1 MGGRNRSTTTAT
13 HIFSFFSPCIELEA
27 QLFPPLPTDLSV
39 WTSFSQCVFAGFEFP
54 AKHLDSIQCSER
66 RSKDGIA
73 RQLSLPPIF
82 PFRFPQ
88 IDPFT
93 LMCKRREGRNRA
105 TGEGHENRKL
115 RVVREKSSLN
125 SNLVGASQ
133 SLVKSQRNQR
143 LQDQAALVKL
153 HIFGDQFGPLPLPES
168 KRLFGTIKLK
178 GKDHKLIS

>member
-1 MGGRNRSTTTAT
+1 MIHLSFLFSPSLPLSLLGGRNRSTTTAT

-54 AKHLDSIQCSER
+54 AKLLDSIQCSER

-115 RVVREKSSLN
+115 RVVREKSSLH
-125 SNLVGASQ
+125 SNRPGWSFPIPRQ
-133 SLVKSQRNQR
+133 KPN
-143 LQDQAALVKL
+143 
-153 HIFGDQFGPLPLPES
+153 ES
-168 KRLFGTIKLK
+168 KIVGPSCSSQATHIWRSVWAPASSRK
-178 GKDHKLIS
+178 